1 MLTVTVVTLHWGIIK
16 LSAKCSLWLIWAEA
30 GITTWQ
36 FAAWCHGWQA
46 AAGELH
52 LSCCWSVGRG
62 NRKIVTSMCWQP
74 RPAPCCQLRSLS
86 VWAELACGEWTPVP
100 HPTIHWP
107 LLGRRDGVYSTY
119 YKCSSGNIVKTVG
132 PTVLDCG
139 YTDWLNV
146 WKSLETKS
154 WILGIGNWW
163 VCLSSPVIDWSAK

>member
-119 YKCSSGNIVKTVG
+119 YKCSTENIFT
-132 PTVLDCG
+132 LFDCG
-139 YTDWLNV
+139 CIRILTDWMYENLWKLNPEF
-146 WKSLETKS
+146 WELE
-154 WILGIGNWW
+154 IDGFA
-163 VCLSSPVIDWSAK
+163 CLPQ

>member
-119 YKCSSGNIVKTVG
+119 YKCSTENIVT
-132 PTVLDCG
+132 LFDCG
-139 YTDWLNV
+139 CILTDWMSENLWKLNPEF
-146 WKSLETKS
+146 WELE
-154 WILGIGNWW
+154 IDGFA
-163 VCLSSPVIDWSAK
+163 CLPQ

>member
-1 MLTVTVVTLHWGIIK
+1 MLLEKVTFRKIGRQGWMWWKVAPKMLTVTVVTLHWGIIK

-119 YKCSSGNIVKTVG
+119 YKINA
-132 PTVLDCG
+132 VLETLLQ
-139 YTDWLNV
+139 YLNV
-146 WKSLETKS
+146 GVYWLTECLK
-154 WILGIGNWW
+154 IFGN
-163 VCLSSPVIDWSAK
+163 